1 MARLLLIGNSRW
13 HWAELQGQ
21 RLRCWHTPAQA
32 GPGLIDSEDLLAW
45 AAVGSLP
52 EGLGLPQHRRIQLQD
67 VPLQALPAWLGIDRA
82 LVGWRAWRQQGD
94 AVLVADA
101 GTALSLTRIS
111 AAGEFAGGRI
121 SAGVALQLRA
131 LGHATAQL
139 PNQLPPVLSAGPDP
153 WPVAT
158 AAAMA
163 EGCIRATAAAVVQAW
178 HDLDPVERGGLWLT
192 GGDAEL
198 LLPLLQQQLRP
209 ELAPDLA
216 LEALAALP
224 AVGLLA

>member
-13 HWAELQGQ
+13 HWAELQGK
-21 RLRCWHTPAQA
+21 RLRCWHTTAPAEPLPA
-32 GPGLIDSEDLLAW
+32 DELLAW
-45 AAVGSLP
+45 AAVGKLP
-52 EGLGLPQHRRIQLQD
+52 EGLSLPPHRRIRLQD

-82 LVGWRAWRQQGD
+82 LVGWRAWCRQGG

-101 GTALSLTRIS
+101 GTALSLTHIS
-111 AAGEFAGGRI
+111 AAGNFAGGRI

-139 PNQLPPVLSAGPDP
+139 PKQLPLLRSAGLDP

-158 AAAMA
+158 ATAMA
-163 EGCIRATAAAVVQAW
+163 EGCLRATAAAVVQAW
-178 HDLDPVERGGLWLT
+178 YDLDPAGRGGLWLT

-224 AVGLLA
+224 AVGWLA